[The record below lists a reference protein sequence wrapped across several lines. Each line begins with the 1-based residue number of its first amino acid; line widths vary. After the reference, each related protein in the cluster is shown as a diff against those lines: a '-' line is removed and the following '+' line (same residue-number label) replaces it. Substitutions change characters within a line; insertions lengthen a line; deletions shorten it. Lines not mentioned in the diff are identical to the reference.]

1 MSDDGPPPDGNYVP
15 EPAPPDAPWPADHE
29 PAEPIGPPPEPEPV
43 DPIPPDPTPE
53 QLYDVW
59 EGSGSPL
66 AWNKMNGPDYQG
78 LTYDEVTNQCMTLE
92 GYSSVASVPPNY
104 ISHHI
109 GVPQGS
115 APPD

>member
-15 EPAPPDAPWPADHE
+15 EPAPPDDPWPEDHV
-29 PAEPIGPPPEPEPV
+29 PPVAPDVPLDPV
-43 DPIPPDPTPE
+43 DPIPVDPPAE

-78 LTYDEVTNQCMTLE
+78 LTYEEVTNQCMTLE
-92 GYSSVASVPPNY
+92 GYTSIASVPPNY

-109 GVPQGS
+109 GIAQGS
-115 APPD
+115 GPPD